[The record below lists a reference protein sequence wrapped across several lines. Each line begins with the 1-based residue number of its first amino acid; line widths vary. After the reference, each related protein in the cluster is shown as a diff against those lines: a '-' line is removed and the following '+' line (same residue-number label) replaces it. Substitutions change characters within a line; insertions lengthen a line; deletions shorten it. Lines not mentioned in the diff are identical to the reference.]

1 MLSRLIDTRIDS
13 GALLRSQII
22 LDHRR
27 DHRQSPSLSHLAA
40 ASKSVSD
47 TASTDGEQVMA
58 LVSTHAT
65 RPSCTIEVSTV
76 MLLTSDVLLLSRSG
90 RWKQYGH
97 SVHHGA

>member
-13 GALLRSQII
+13 GALLRSQIS
-22 LDHRR
+22 L

-65 RPSCTIEVSTV
+65 RPFCTIEVSTV